1 VLRQRIGATGFA
13 VALLSV
19 LAMATSGQ
27 AGAAAT
33 PHTSSAGSMSRPAP
47 IDPSGSGL
55 HRQAT
60 RATAPTHTVPN
71 PLLKEQFALGGD
83 DSGADPAV
91 SALCQSFIG
100 QPTPYHALAPNVDA
114 INNDNITVAGSST
127 GCSTT
132 QNETTA
138 AVNPFNPRNVVEGS
152 NDYRIFNAREN
163 RNDASG
169 WAYTSFDGGKTFKD
183 VELPKLNLQTG
194 AAAPL
199 SFMDSAGDPAITFGP
214 FNTVYYA
221 TLVFSRAVVPD
232 GQQSASGIAVSVS
245 HNGGLSFG
253 APAIIHLD
261 GVTAAGT
268 PTPTSIFNDKEWIA
282 ADPVSGAVYVTWTQ
296 FTFDAAGNF
305 LESPVV
311 ESASR
316 DFGRTWSPMHRVA
329 PSLNGFTGGITP
341 FGSGSNPQVGN
352 DGTLYVAY
360 ETSVCATVACNAPT
374 DHDAVVM
381 AVSKDGGLTYHNSE
395 VSLDF
400 DFPFSADVGNNVV
413 TGENFRMN
421 SFPQLAYDRLTNRLW
436 VTWADD
442 RNGQYVNGQS
452 VRSNADVFLTQSTGG
467 VHWSSPAKIG
477 TGSDEFYPAVAA
489 LAGQVA
495 VSFYSRAYDPN
506 GIGLDFAYVA
516 GRGMTAA
523 DTPIR
528 RITTQTSDPRIQF
541 PIIGQVS
548 GQVLQGG
555 FIGDYT
561 ALAIGADFR
570 IHPSWTDFR
579 GNPGT
584 TAPNQDVV
592 TQSIPILP

>member
-1 VLRQRIGATGFA
+1 VLRQRIGTTGFVVA
-13 VALLSV
+13 VLSV

-33 PHTSSAGSMSRPAP
+33 PHTSSAGSTSRPAP
-47 IDPSGSGL
+47 IDPSGGGL

-60 RATAPTHTVPN
+60 RAAAPTHTVPN
-71 PLLKEQFALGGD
+71 PLLKEQFSAGD
-83 DSGADPAV
+83 DDNGADPAV

-114 INNDNITVAGSST
+114 INGDNITVAGSSA

-132 QNETTA
+132 QNETTV
-138 AVNPFNPRNVVEGS
+138 AVNPFNPRNIVEGS

-199 SFMDSAGDPAITFGP
+199 SFMDSAGDPAIAFGP

-221 TLVFSRAVVPD
+221 TLVFSRAAVPD
-232 GQQSASGIAVSVS
+232 GQQQASGIAVSVS

-253 APAIIHLD
+253 APAILHLD

-268 PTPTSIFNDKEWIA
+268 PTPTSIFNDKEWII
-282 ADPVSGAVYVTWTQ
+282 ADPVSGTVYVTWTQ

-316 DFGRTWSPMHRVA
+316 DFGRTWSAMHRVA

-400 DFPFSADVGNNVV
+400 DFPFSNDVGNNVV

-452 VRSNADVFLTQSTGG
+452 VRSNSDVFLAQSTGG

-506 GIGLDFAYVA
+506 GVGLDFAYVA
-516 GRGMTAA
+516 GRGMSAA
-523 DTPIR
+523 DTSIR
-528 RITTQTSDPRIQF
+528 RITTQTSDPRVQF

-584 TAPNQDVV
+584 TDPNQDVV